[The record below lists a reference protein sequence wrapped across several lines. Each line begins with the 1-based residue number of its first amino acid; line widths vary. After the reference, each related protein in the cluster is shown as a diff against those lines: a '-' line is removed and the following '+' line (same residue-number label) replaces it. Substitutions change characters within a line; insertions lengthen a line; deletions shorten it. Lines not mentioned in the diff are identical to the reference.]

1 MEIDPPRLI
10 VENMQWNPTGKGNMN
25 LEPLKGT
32 DHKLVIWK
40 EADHIR
46 KVTKECYL
54 IILVEVV
61 GEVSEYN
68 RQRAIAYARNF
79 LGQQGVGD
87 TTSQKRKYTFANL
100 QGILNRLPL
109 LTGQSI
115 YKGDET
121 VVLFGMAELK
131 GIWEGTLSKV
141 QLFRS
146 NRTDANEAEKE
157 QETSSSSFEGW

>member
-10 VENMQWNPTGKGNMN
+10 MENMQWNVNGKGNMN
-25 LEPLKGT
+25 LEPLKSA
-32 DHKLVIWK
+32 DHSLVIWK
-40 EADHIR
+40 KADHIR
-46 KVTKECYL
+46 KMTKECYL
-54 IILVEVV
+54 IMLVEVV

-68 RQRAIAYARNF
+68 RQRAVAYARNF
-79 LGQQGVGD
+79 LGQLGGGD
-87 TTSQKRKYTFANL
+87 TTPPKRKYTFANL

-121 VVLFGMAELK
+121 VVLFGMAELE
-131 GIWEGTLSKV
+131 GIWEGTLSEI

-146 NRTDANEAEKE
+146 NKKDSNEAEEE
-157 QETSSSSFEGW
+157 QEILRPSVGRW